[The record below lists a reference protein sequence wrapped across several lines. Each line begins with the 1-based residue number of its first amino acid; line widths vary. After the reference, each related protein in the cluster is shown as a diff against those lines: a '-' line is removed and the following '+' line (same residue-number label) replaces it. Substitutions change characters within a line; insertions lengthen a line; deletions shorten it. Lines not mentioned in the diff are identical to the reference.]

1 GIGHLPMKQVIVDAP
16 RKNRRIVI
24 LNDDVK
30 TAREIAGRPRIKSSK
45 RPKTGRLFPTRGRGA
60 ALWVTATFLAATWTP
75 GVQGFAETG
84 YAQAEALASRQR
96 AAATSNVDFGGTTGS
111 RDFEM
116 AQVGRADDKSVR
128 FVQATTRDTEELQK
142 ALEKERAKADLLAR
156 ELTITRHLEM
166 LLTLHKAR
174 AESAQFRQVSES
186 EYAELRKSLKQERDR
201 VTKMAESGSAELCQ
215 FLQGDR
221 ADRLEQ
227 DLAAAKRDVETR
239 TALAAKA
246 SDDDAK
252 VKQAAERGA
261 VELQKS
267 LQQERARAEQL
278 EKDLAATKRDV
289 ETQTALAARASDD
302 AAKVKQAA
310 ESGAVELQK
319 SLQQERAR
327 AEQLEKD
334 LAATKRDVETQTAL
348 AAKANNNASRLKQAA
363 VNTSAELKQSL
374 QKEHDRADALAQD
387 LSTTRTKIYA
397 YEAQAGKAS
406 DQAVDLKRVE
416 GTAAEL
422 RKSLQQER
430 DRAARLEQDL
440 AAARRDVETQTALA
454 AKAGDNAA
462 KVKQATES
470 GAVELQKSLQQ
481 ERARAERL
489 EEDLAAARRN

>member
-1 GIGHLPMKQVIVDAP
+1 MKQVIVDAP

-60 ALWVTATFLAATWTP
+60 SLWVTATFLAATWTP

-116 AQVGRADDKSVR
+116 AQVSRADDKSVR
-128 FVQATTRDTEELQK
+128 FAQATTRDTEELQK
-142 ALEKERAKADLLAR
+142 ALEKEHAKADLLAR

-252 VKQAAERGA
+252 VKQAAESGA

-267 LQQERARAEQL
+267 LQQQRARAEQL

-302 AAKVKQAA
+302 DAKVKQAA
-310 ESGAVELQK
+310 E
-319 SLQQERAR
+319 
-327 AEQLEKD
+327 
-334 LAATKRDVETQTAL
+334 T
-348 AAKANNNASRLKQAA
+348 
-363 VNTSAELKQSL
+363 
-374 QKEHDRADALAQD
+374 
-387 LSTTRTKIYA
+387 
-397 YEAQAGKAS
+397 
-406 DQAVDLKRVE
+406 
-416 GTAAEL
+416 
-422 RKSLQQER
+422 
-430 DRAARLEQDL
+430 
-440 AAARRDVETQTALA
+440 
-454 AKAGDNAA
+454 
-462 KVKQATES
+462 

-481 ERARAERL
+481 ERARAERVEKELAATKRDVETQTALAARASDDAAKVKQAAETGAVELQKSLQQEREHAEQL
-489 EEDLAAARRN
+489 EKDLATAKRDVETQTALAAKAGDDAANVKQAAESGAVELQKS